1 MKIWFLFFKDN
12 LQYVRGNNDNQ
23 PIKDIVMKL
32 IDMQWARYFYVE
44 TCHINYEDKKN
55 HKA

>member
-32 IDMQWARYFYVE
+32 IDMQWAPYFNVE
-44 TCHINYEDKKN
+44 TFHINYEDKKN
-55 HKA
+55 YKA